1 MITEYKK
8 VKDKVLALDTEEGL
22 KTYEYQDNIEKVLKQ
37 ENVIEELEDYL
48 YQIENEKDFIK
59 KTKNSFNWM
68 LLGENYGV
76 NAILLVLIASAVMG
90 LGFCFEAQFHIFRA
104 LTGILLFSSIPTLIV
119 ERKRYKR
126 DMDLKSIN
134 IDEEIKN
141 IQERL
146 DKEKKVL
153 IDLKKDKHVSNIDKQ
168 TEKTTI
174 DNNKNSKIIEI
185 QKQKHLYEVYREWC
199 KKIQKKKNLDFL
211 LDSETNN
218 DDLENIR
225 EMSDRASKVL
235 SKKYNTENK

>member
-8 VKDKVLALDTEEGL
+8 VEDKVLAVDTEEGL
-22 KTYEYQDNIEKVLKQ
+22 KTYEYQDNIEEILKQ

-90 LGFCFEAQFHIFRA
+90 LGFCFEAHFHIFRA

-134 IDEEIKN
+134 IDEEIKKV
-141 IQERL
+141 QERL
-146 DKEKKVL
+146 DKEKNILLTV
-153 IDLKKDKHVSNIDKQ
+153 KKDKNISNIDRLSK
-168 TEKTTI
+168 KMII
-174 DNNKNSKIIEI
+174 DNNKNQKIIEI

-199 KKIQKKKNLDFL
+199 KKIQKRKNLDFL
-211 LDSETNN
+211 LDSETDNE
-218 DDLENIR
+218 DLDNIK
-225 EMSDRASKVL
+225 EMSNRASKVL
-235 SKKYNTENK
+235 SKKN